1 MWDQRSHK
9 TPLFELTGKKSSQCK
24 TTLAA
29 FSRSFTTRR
38 NVGKHRSN
46 PINKSDIMVWNI
58 FTQATRTRFSVA
70 TGPAVRCLT
79 FWSKTLEK
87 IWPLFSAIIFF
98 QGGRQRW
105 CWQRYED
112 LQGLIRGSREG
123 QRRMMSRTWDLN
135 LVILTERA
143 DFTPAPLQFKF
154 ILSEHTSRASGLLW
168 RYPSNLYSL
177 CHI

>member
-1 MWDQRSHK
+1 MCSPLILGGAQRSSGLVVVPTFLCPGISFFIFSSSLSDFLPSSHDHLVKMWDQRSHK

-58 FTQATRTRFSVA
+58 FTQATQTRFSVA
-70 TGPAVRCLT
+70 TGPAVRWLT

-112 LQGLIRGSREG
+112 LQGLVRGSREA
-123 QRRMMSRTWDLN
+123 QRHLMSRT
-135 LVILTERA
+135 
-143 DFTPAPLQFKF
+143 
-154 ILSEHTSRASGLLW
+154 
-168 RYPSNLYSL
+168 
-177 CHI
+177 